1 MQTTLIDLSFGQGA
15 PAPHTGVH
23 CRRMTAEASPPPIT
37 CLLRDWGE
45 GRPGADEAL
54 LSRVY
59 DELRR
64 LARGRL
70 RHERSDHTLQPTALV
85 HEAWARLVGHEQLDW
100 HSRAHF
106 FGIAARLMRQI
117 LIDHARAR
125 AAARR
130 QGGLRIELTEQPGDG
145 AGGEPLLEVLA
156 VHEAL
161 ERLAAFD
168 DRRARVLELR
178 FFAGLDRKE
187 IAEVLDI
194 TERTVKRD
202 LVVAQAWLR
211 RELAHQAPP
220 GDDGT

>member
-1 MQTTLIDLSFGQGA
+1 M
-15 PAPHTGVH
+15 
-23 CRRMTAEASPPPIT
+23 PPIT
-37 CLLRDWGE
+37 NLLRDWGQ

-70 RHERSDHTLQPTALV
+70 RHERADHTLQPTALV
-85 HEAWARLVGHEQLDW
+85 HEAWTRLVGHEKPCWQ
-100 HSRAHF
+100 SRAHF

-125 AAARR
+125 EAAHR
-130 QGGLRIELTEQPGDG
+130 QGGLRIELTEEVGEPGG
-145 AGGEPLLEVLA
+145 AGEREPLVEVVA

-168 DRRARVLELR
+168 ERRARVLELR
-178 FFAGLDRKE
+178 FFAGLDRQE
-187 IAEVLDI
+187 IADVLGI

-211 RELAHQAPP
+211 RELFHQALPAH
-220 GDDGT
+220 GT